1 MHVTTVAGLVP
12 ILQTAIGPMILI
24 SGVGLLLLT
33 MTNRLAR
40 VLDRARAIAPLMPAA
55 SAEEAALIDRELC
68 VLWRRARTVRIAI
81 ALVAGS
87 ALAAA
92 LLIIVLF
99 FTALLQLEIAWLIA
113 TLFVVC
119 MLCLIS
125 GLIAFIVD
133 VNLSLATLT
142 LELKAVGFQKC

>member
-1 MHVTTVAGLVP
+1 MHVTTVAELIP
-12 ILQTAIGPMILI
+12 ILQTAIGPVILI

-40 VLDRARAIAPLMPAA
+40 ILDRARALSPQLV
-55 SAEEAALIDRELC
+55 SADEVQALLIDQELC
-68 VLWRRARTVRIAI
+68 VLWRRALTVRLAI
-81 ALVAGS
+81 ALVSSS

-99 FTALLQLEIAWLIA
+99 LTAILRLELVWLIA

-119 MLCLIS
+119 MAGLIS
-125 GLIAFIVD
+125 GLVAFIVD
-133 VNLSLATLT
+133 VNLSLDALT
-142 LELKAVGFQKC
+142 LELRSVGFTRC